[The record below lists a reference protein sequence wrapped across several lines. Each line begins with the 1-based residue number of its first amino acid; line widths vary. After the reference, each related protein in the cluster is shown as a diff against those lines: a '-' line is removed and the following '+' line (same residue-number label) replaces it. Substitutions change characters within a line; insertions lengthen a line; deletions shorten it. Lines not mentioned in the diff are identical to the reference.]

1 MSGGT
6 RYHKD
11 KRGSGSHGAHAPS
24 TSPVG
29 AGSPARSTARTA
41 APRDGVASTPILS
54 ATVSPVSERGY
65 ADAARGAAGRRSA
78 GGAVPSATPG
88 HAPGA
93 AEPAAGFDPGA
104 SPTAAALGPVPGAAL
119 TFTSGTGAADAEAGT
134 TGAVALDRGVQ
145 ELVNDAVAQAMA
157 SAMGDIRALLEEKLD
172 SRAGSGYN
180 SSGGFDS
187 ASETSSGSSGQPITD
202 NEFANFVQGHG
213 FVDGHSRNPHQ
224 HAKLRT
230 AGKDR
235 QPRILDAR
243 GILAHDVLTDNGRK
257 RAGNMADGLKNNES
271 LAVFMW
277 DANETLLGTI
287 RTLYDQGAES
297 DVLLP
302 LAQVYNTQR
311 ETYLLVNQERGLL
324 QLRAEAQR
332 ADATDA
338 DRDAADFV
346 RQHLKADERAAA
358 DTPAAV
364 SEALLQFK
372 RLALSSRLRIAARDS
387 AYRSTSSAGVGALH
401 GGKAKQADK
410 RAGGAAQQ
418 KRNQGAR
425 GGGGDTRQRRGGGH
439 DSVGSRDGRAGQE
452 RRRDDSRQRDRAPRD
467 SDRGKSKEQAGP
479 KRGKDTRGGGGGG
492 GGGRGS
498 RRDGRSDRDRGRH
511 GEAPRRGQRG
521 APRDGSHSDADSDAG
536 SSH

>member
-65 ADAARGAAGRRSA
+65 ADAARGAAGRGSA

-93 AEPAAGFDPGA
+93 AEPAPGFDPGA
-104 SPTAAALGPVPGAAL
+104 SPTLAALGPVPGAAL
-119 TFTSGTGAADAEAGT
+119 TSGAGAAGAEAGT
-134 TGAVALDRGVQ
+134 TGAVALDRGIQ
-145 ELVNDAVAQAMA
+145 ELVNDAVAHAMA

-172 SRAGSGYN
+172 SRAGSGYD

-187 ASETSSGSSGQPITD
+187 ASETSSGSSGRPITD
-202 NEFANFVQGHG
+202 TEFANFVQEHG

-230 AGKDR
+230 AGDDR

-271 LAVFMW
+271 IAVFMW
-277 DANETLLGTI
+277 DANETLLGSI
-287 RTLYDQGAES
+287 RTLYDQGQES

-302 LAQVYNTQR
+302 LARVYNTQR
-311 ETYLLVNQERGLL
+311 EVYLLINQERSLL

-332 ADATDA
+332 PDATDA
-338 DRDAADFV
+338 ERDAADFV
-346 RQHLKADERAAA
+346 RQHLKADDRAAA

-364 SEALLQFK
+364 SEALLTYK
-372 RLALSSRLRIAARDS
+372 RLALSSRLRLAARDS
-387 AYRSTSSAGVGALH
+387 ACRNTSSAGVGALH
-401 GGKAKQADK
+401 VGKAKQADK

-425 GGGGDTRQRRGGGH
+425 GGGGDTRRRRGGGH
-439 DSVGSRDGRAGQE
+439 DSDGSRDGRAGQE
-452 RRRDDSRQRDRAPRD
+452 RRRDDSRQRDRTPRD
-467 SDRGKSKEQAGP
+467 SGRGKGKEQAGP

-492 GGGRGS
+492 GRGS
-498 RRDGRSDRDRGRH
+498 GRDGRSDRDRGRH
-511 GEAPRRGQRG
+511 GEAPRRGQRD